1 MSNTHNSSSTD
12 VHPTFSEGYTIK
24 RVNGVGM
31 TLSGF
36 ITQPPLLTSE
46 VIRRLL
52 GGTLPPELVE
62 RVLREAR
69 SYMTKSG
76 ATRVLYSQFLSKELV
91 EQILLDRQEIEDYG
105 LDEDSPLLDVILNLA
120 HSERVGAQSACLNFS
135 AFDVHTRYTIYNKLC
150 EGYFLPFQAG
160 EYWIDSDM
168 CGHTTREG
176 AYTAEASLGDCSD
189 RCYFFSF
196 ESEPTY
202 VDAVLHPASSSLPTR
217 QVQSHGGTR
226 SSSHHRVPSRRHY
239 GKKVRRV
246 DTYIEP
252 TSRPIEL
259 NSTDAGSYGPISGP
273 CSVAFKPKG
282 LDYYGS
288 NGWKL
293 DEITARAV
301 IKACN
306 VKEGLWKQQ
315 FERLFPNASDDLKL
329 VYYHARLA
337 VGRVFAQRLTRRVQV
352 RAQEA
357 VSKERHPHGPQ
368 LRDGPRRTERR
379 EREERQRKLAK
390 EKRQAAWKSK
400 PKREREAEVKSTRD
414 KRNPIYLQSGFRPRR
429 RDAVVVGATLVGAKV
444 IRAFIKQARKIGR
457 SIESVDQAANSISEF
472 FTNLK
477 NVADQIGAQLGEA
490 FKFVPLTLMSYYIL
504 RYTAGV
510 SDALIA
516 ALTAMVAQF
525 VGKRVW
531 NHISKFFHARDVES
545 QSGFNA
551 DFAAQAG
558 GLLTSLF
565 ACQALAGK
573 HPRAADEFM
582 KRVANFPKMAQGV
595 EGFLT
600 WMVKALEVL
609 VNKLF
614 TMFGKQRVQLYND
627 VYANVNEWKRRVDV
641 VCAEDIISGAP
652 TTEQL
657 DNMIN
662 LIREGYAFKEVYRTT
677 KVAQGIEQTLGK
689 ITSALM
695 PYQGALSSR
704 NNFRFEPSSLFLT
717 GLPGIGKTL
726 LAMPLCATI
735 LLESGILAS
744 GSNFSEV
751 AKQIW
756 QKGNSEYWNGY
767 AGQACLVMDDVFQS
781 RVNGTSS
788 DNDYMNIIRMVSS
801 WSFPLNFADL
811 ASKGKIYFG
820 SKFIYATT
828 NLESIYSEASKVLNE
843 PEAVLRRINHPYKLI
858 VAPEYSTAGGK
869 LDYDKFAAEKN
880 KCAEATTHLDL
891 FPWHIWRVVRHDF
904 ATGQSSGPEMPLRGL
919 IDTVIRDLKTRMQT
933 HDVARS
939 GLEDYV
945 SRLNKFMEK
954 SSGGSKAEHHTQPK
968 APLAEN
974 GLLARSNYCTDLPT
988 EHCTQPEVPLAEGAL
1003 LTRSNNC
1010 TELQGGFLR
1019 SVRGVANGITRIL
1032 WRMHG
1037 ANMATGDMEEGFEE
1051 RRAGEYMRAMKRDL
1065 DIRKHIYTQKEA
1077 LGEPGEIYKTICAT
1091 SGLLFTLFTSHLI
1104 WVGVEILCSTIW
1116 HVLTRIVGM
1125 FMPKKKP
1132 EKQSN
1137 RPDGRRKAQLQS
1149 ADDTIATNVYNNTY
1163 KMYVRRHGG
1172 SEPVGQVLFLM
1183 HGLAVQPLHFT
1194 QDLREMLAKGK
1205 LEANSIIGFRNSGNP
1220 QHVITFTV
1228 EHYLTFKRVVHE
1240 DRELEFVDFGSIRA
1254 HRNIIKNFL
1263 TAKQIQSVGGKIG
1276 RLDICHIGDGDIDK
1290 NTRTVYTCQNLQC
1303 GKDLMAGSKRIKEY
1317 VQYRAPTM
1325 SGDCGAPLCLL
1336 NHESFSGRSCFGIH
1350 VAGRPNDSIGY
1361 AAIVTQELVRE
1372 AVDQLLI
1379 VKDAFEPDLL
1389 NRVDGIELQSSNMLP
1404 FATHGSFMPLYVTD
1418 KPATICPKSSFK
1430 PTELMGRFGR
1440 QDNLPAHLAPVKV
1453 DGKLV
1458 YPMDNAVASYASPLR
1473 IYEHKWMRQALH
1485 VAMRPLTQLTMGHT
1499 RAIFTFEEAVLG
1511 LPEQKFRSIPRGT
1524 AAGYPYTLTMR
1535 DGKKGFFGET
1545 DMYDL
1550 TSDECAALRKRVEY
1564 VIQCARKNIR
1574 LCHIFTD
1581 FLKDE
1586 IRPRAKVEAVA
1597 TRLISSAPLDYVVA
1611 FRQYFGAFSSAVM
1624 LNHTE
1629 SGLAPGICT
1638 YSDWDVL
1645 ATKLRSRGPSCFD
1658 GDFKQFDASEQP
1670 CVHDLVLDFINQ
1682 WYNDGEEN
1690 ARVRRVL
1697 WLELTHSRHIGGT
1710 GFDQRH
1716 IYQWAKSLPSGHPF
1730 TTIINSIY
1738 SLFMLVSAYIYCTGD
1753 RTGFWDYVYAA
1764 VYGDDNV
1771 VNVDDRILDKFNQ
1784 IRVAGAIMTLFAV
1797 TYTASDKSG
1806 RLTGS
1811 KTLAELS
1818 FLKRGFAEEG
1828 ARWLC
1833 PLEFESFLYT
1843 SYWCKNQKLKD
1854 KIIEDVLEMAL
1865 EELSLHP
1872 AEQWDS
1878 IAPMIGEV
1886 MNERGQVPK
1895 CPLDRKS
1902 YQDLVLSRTD
1912 NWY

>member
-1 MSNTHNSSSTD
+1 MSNTYNFSSYD
-12 VHPTFSEGYTIK
+12 VHPTFSEGNIIQ
-24 RVNGVGM
+24 RINGVGT

-36 ITQPPLLTSE
+36 ITQPPLLTSW

-52 GGTLPPELVE
+52 GGNLPPELVE
-62 RVLREAR
+62 RILKEAR
-69 SYMTKSG
+69 AYTTKSG
-76 ATRVLYSQFLSKELV
+76 AIKVLYSQFLSKELV
-91 EQILLDRQEIEDYG
+91 EQIVLGRQEIEDYG
-105 LDEDSPLLDVILNLA
+105 LDEDSPLLDVVLNLTQT
-120 HSERVGAQSACLNFS
+120 ERVGARSAGLRFS
-135 AFDVHTRYTIYNKLC
+135 AFDIHTRYTIYDKLC
-150 EGYFLPFQAG
+150 QGYFPPFQVG
-160 EYWIDSDM
+160 DHWIDSDM
-168 CGHTTREG
+168 CGHMTKEE
-176 AYTAEASLGDCSD
+176 AHAAEAQLGDCSD
-189 RCYFFSF
+189 RRYFFSF
-196 ESEPTY
+196 ESDPTY
-202 VDAVLHPASSSLPTR
+202 VDAVLHPASSSLPA
-217 QVQSHGGTR
+217 QQSQPHGGTR
-226 SSSHHRVPSRRHY
+226 SAPHCRVPAKRYYGRKIRRAE
-239 GKKVRRV
+239 
-246 DTYIEP
+246 TYVEP
-252 TSRPIEL
+252 TNAPIEL
-259 NSTDAGSYGPISGP
+259 DSASIGSQGPVSGP

-282 LDYYGS
+282 LDYYAS

-293 DEITARAV
+293 DEVTAKAV
-301 IKACN
+301 TKACH

-315 FERLFPNASDDLKL
+315 FVRLFPGASEDLKL

-337 VGRVFAQRLTRRVQV
+337 VGRVYAQRLTRRVQV

-357 VSKERHPHGPQ
+357 ASEARRPYGPQ
-368 LRDGPRRTERR
+368 LRDGARRTERR
-379 EREERQRKLAK
+379 EREEHQRKLANK
-390 EKRQAAWKSK
+390 RRQAAWKSK
-400 PKREREAEVKSTRD
+400 PKREREAAVKATRD
-414 KRNPIYLQSGFRPRR
+414 KRNPICFQSGFRPRR
-429 RDAVVVGATLVGAKV
+429 RDAVVVGATLVGAK
-444 IRAFIKQARKIGR
+444 IIHGLMKQARKVGR
-457 SIESVDQAANSISEF
+457 SAESVDQAANSIADF
-472 FTNLK
+472 FNNLK
-477 NVADQIGAQLGEA
+477 NVADQIGARLGEA

-504 RYTAGV
+504 RHTIGV

-516 ALTAMVAQF
+516 ALTAMLAQF

-531 NHISKFFHARDVES
+531 NHISKFFRARDVET
-545 QSGFNA
+545 QSGFDA
-551 DFAAQAG
+551 DFATQAG
-558 GLLTSLF
+558 GLLTTLF
-565 ACQALAGK
+565 ACQAFAGK
-573 HPRAADEFM
+573 HPKAADEFM

-600 WMVKALEVL
+600 WIVKALEVL

-614 TMFGKQRVQLYND
+614 SMFGKQRIQLYND

-677 KVAQGIEQTLGK
+677 KVAQSIEQTLGK

-704 NNFRFEPSSLFLT
+704 NNFRFEPTSLFLT

-735 LLESGILAS
+735 LLESGILAP
-744 GSNFSEV
+744 GSDFSEV

-767 AGQACLVMDDVFQS
+767 AGQACLVMDDAFQS
-781 RVNGTSS
+781 RVNGASD

-828 NLESIYSEASKVLNE
+828 NMESIYSEASKVLNE
-843 PEAVLRRINHPYKLI
+843 PEAVLRRINHAYRLV
-858 VAPEYSTAGGK
+858 VAPEYRSAEGK
-869 LDYDKFAAEKN
+869 LDYEKFAAEKS
-880 KCAEATTHLDL
+880 KCAGATTHKGL
-891 FPWHIWRVVRHDF
+891 FPWHVWRVVGHNF
-904 ATGQSSGPEMPLRGL
+904 ETGQPSGPEMPLREL
-919 IDTVIRDLKTRMQT
+919 VDMVVRDLKVRMQT
-933 HDVARS
+933 HDVTRN

-945 SRLNKFMEK
+945 SMLNKFMGKPPGE
-954 SSGGSKAEHHTQPK
+954 SKAEHCTASD
-968 APLAEN
+968 APPMALA
-974 GLLARSNYCTDLPT
+974 ARSNYD
-988 EHCTQPEVPLAEGAL
+988 
-1003 LTRSNNC
+1003 

-1019 SVRGVANGITRIL
+1019 SVRGVANGITRVL

-1037 ANMATGDMEEGFEE
+1037 ANMATGDTDEGHEQ
-1051 RRAGEYMRAMKRDL
+1051 RRAEEYMRAMNRDL
-1065 DIRKHIYTQKEA
+1065 DIRELNKAHKETF
-1077 LGEPGEIYKTICAT
+1077 GEPSEVYKTICAT

-1104 WVGVEILCSTIW
+1104 WVGVEVLCSTIW
-1116 HVLTRIVGM
+1116 HVLTRIVGI
-1125 FMPKKKP
+1125 FVPKKT

-1172 SEPVGQVLFLM
+1172 NEPVGQVLFLM

-1194 QDLREMLAKGK
+1194 QDLRDMLTQGK

-1228 EHYLTFKRVVHE
+1228 EHYLTFKRVTHE

-1254 HRNIIKNFL
+1254 HRNIVKNFL

-1336 NHESFSGRSCFGIH
+1336 NHDSFSGRSCFGIH

-1361 AAIVTQELVRE
+1361 AAIVTQELVKE

-1389 NRVDGIELQSSNMLP
+1389 NRVDGIELQSSNTLP
-1404 FATHGSFMPLYVTD
+1404 FATCGSFMPLYVTNR
-1418 KPATICPKSSFK
+1418 PATICPKSSFK

-1453 DGKLV
+1453 DGKLI

-1499 RAIFTFEEAVLG
+1499 RAIFTFEEAILG

-1545 DMYDL
+1545 DEYDL
-1550 TSDECAALRKRVEY
+1550 TGNDCVNLRKRVEY

-1645 ATKLRSRGPSCFD
+1645 ATKLRSKGPSCFD

-1670 CVHDLVLDFINQ
+1670 CVHDLILDFINQ

-1738 SLFMLVSAYIYCTGD
+1738 SLFMLVSAYIHCTGD

-1771 VNVDDRILDKFNQ
+1771 VNVDDRILGKFNQ

-1806 RLTGS
+1806 ELAGS
-1811 KTLAELS
+1811 KALEELS
-1818 FLKRGFAEEG
+1818 FLKRGFAVEG
-1828 ARWLC
+1828 AKWLC

-1886 MNERGQVPK
+1886 MSERGQVPK
-1895 CPLDRKS
+1895 CPFDRKS

>member
-1 MSNTHNSSSTD
+1 MSNTYNSSSID
-12 VHPTFSEGYTIK
+12 VHPTFSEGNTI
-24 RVNGVGM
+24 RRIDAVGV
-31 TLSGF
+31 TLNGF
-36 ITQPPLLTSE
+36 ITQPPLLTPW

-52 GGTLPPELVE
+52 GGSLPPELAE

-69 SYMTKSG
+69 AYTTKSG
-76 ATRVLYSQFLSKELV
+76 AIKVLYSQFLSKELV
-91 EQILLDRQEIEDYG
+91 EQIVTDRQEIEDYG
-105 LDEDSPLLDVILNLA
+105 LDEDPPLLDVVLNLT
-120 HSERVGAQSACLNFS
+120 HSERAGARSSGLRFA

-150 EGYFLPFQAG
+150 EGYFPPFQAG
-160 EYWIDSDM
+160 DYWIDSDM
-168 CGHTTREG
+168 CGHATKEE
-176 AYTAEASLGDCSD
+176 AHIAEALLGDCSD
-189 RCYFFSF
+189 RRYFFSF
-196 ESEPTY
+196 ESDPTY
-202 VDAVLHPASSSLPTR
+202 VDAVLHPASSILPAR
-217 QVQSHGGTR
+217 QAQPRGDTR
-226 SSSHHRVPSRRHY
+226 SASHYRVPSRRYY
-239 GKKVRRV
+239 GRKIRRA
-246 DTYIEP
+246 DIYIEP
-252 TSRPIEL
+252 TSTPIQL
-259 NSTDAGSYGPISGP
+259 NDDGTGPHGPISGP
-273 CSVAFKPKG
+273 CSVAFKPRG

-293 DEITARAV
+293 DEVTAKAV
-301 IKACN
+301 TKACHL
-306 VKEGLWKQQ
+306 KEGLWKQQ
-315 FERLFPNASDDLKL
+315 FARLFPNASEDLKL

-337 VGRVFAQRLTRRVQV
+337 VGRVYAQRLTRRVQV

-357 VSKERHPHGPQ
+357 ASEERRPHGPQ
-368 LRDGPRRTERR
+368 LRDGARRTERR
-379 EREERQRKLAK
+379 EREEHQRRLANK
-390 EKRQAAWKSK
+390 RRQAAWKSK
-400 PKREREAEVKSTRD
+400 PKREREAEVKATRD
-414 KRNPIYLQSGFRPRR
+414 KRHPVYLQSGFRPRR
-429 RDAVVVGATLVGAKV
+429 RDAVVVGVTLVGAKA
-444 IRAFIKQARKIGR
+444 IHALMKQARKVGR
-457 SIESVDQAANSISEF
+457 SVESVDQAANSISEF
-472 FTNLK
+472 FSNLK
-477 NVADQIGAQLGEA
+477 NVADQIGARLGEA
-490 FKFVPLTLMSYYIL
+490 FKFVPLTLMSFYIL

-531 NHISKFFHARDVES
+531 NHISKFFHARDVET
-545 QSGFNA
+545 QSGFDA

-565 ACQALAGK
+565 ACQAFAGK

-582 KRVANFPKMAQGV
+582 KRVANFPKMAQGI

-600 WMVKALEVL
+600 WIVKALEVL

-614 TMFGKQRVQLYND
+614 GMFGKQRVQLYND
-627 VYANVNEWKRRVDV
+627 VYAHVNEWKRKVDV

-652 TTEQL
+652 TAEQL

-689 ITSALM
+689 ITNALM

-704 NNFRFEPSSLFLT
+704 NNFRFEPTSLFLT

-735 LLESGILAS
+735 LLESGILAH

-781 RVNGTSS
+781 RVNGTSA

-828 NLESIYSEASKVLNE
+828 NMESIYSEASKVLNE
-843 PEAVLRRINHPYKLI
+843 PEAVLRRINHSYKLI

-869 LDYDKFAAEKN
+869 LDYNKFAVEKS

-891 FPWHIWRVVRHDF
+891 FPWHIWRVVNHDF
-904 ATGQSSGPEMPLRGL
+904 QTGQSSGPEMPLREL
-919 IDTVIRDLKTRMQT
+919 IDAVIRDLKTRMQT
-933 HDVARS
+933 HDATRS

-945 SRLNKFMEK
+945 NRLNKFMEK
-954 SSGGSKAEHHTQPK
+954 TCAESK
-968 APLAEN
+968 
-974 GLLARSNYCTDLPT
+974 T
-988 EHCTQPEVPLAEGAL
+988 EHCANLMP
-1003 LTRSNNC
+1003 RSNNC
-1010 TELQGGFLR
+1010 TELHRTEPDVPPTTDALLPRSNNCVELQGGFLR
-1019 SVRGVANGITRIL
+1019 GVRGVANGITRFL

-1051 RRAGEYMRAMKRDL
+1051 RRAEEYMRAMARDL
-1065 DIRKHIYTQKEA
+1065 GIREHIYAQKEA
-1077 LGEPGEIYKTICAT
+1077 FGEPSEIYKTICAT

-1125 FMPKKKP
+1125 FMPKKT

-1172 SEPVGQVLFLM
+1172 NEPVGQVLFLM

-1194 QDLREMLAKGK
+1194 QDLREMLAQGK

-1254 HRNIIKNFL
+1254 HRNIVKNFL
-1263 TAKQIQSVGGKIG
+1263 TAKQVQSVGGKIG

-1336 NHESFSGRSCFGIH
+1336 NHASFSGRSCFGIH
-1350 VAGRPNDSIGY
+1350 VAGRPNDGIGY
-1361 AAIVTQELVRE
+1361 AAIVTQEMLKE
-1372 AVDQLLI
+1372 AIDQLSI

-1389 NRVDGIELQSSNMLP
+1389 DRVDGVELQSSNTLP
-1404 FATHGSFMPLYVTD
+1404 FDTHGSFMPLYVTN

-1458 YPMDNAVASYASPLR
+1458 YPMNNAVASYASPLR

-1499 RAIFTFEEAVLG
+1499 RAIFTFEEAILG

-1545 DMYDL
+1545 DGYDL
-1550 TSDECAALRKRVEY
+1550 TNEECANLRKRVDY

-1629 SGLAPGICT
+1629 SGMAPGICT

-1645 ATKLRSRGPSCFD
+1645 ANKLRTKGPACFD

-1670 CVHDLVLDFINQ
+1670 CVHDLILDFINQ

-1771 VNVDDRILDKFNQ
+1771 VNVDDRILDRFNQ
-1784 IRVAGAIMTLFAV
+1784 IRVAGAIMTLFSV

-1806 RLTGS
+1806 RLSGS
-1811 KTLAELS
+1811 KALEELS
-1818 FLKRGFAEEG
+1818 FLKRGFVEEG
-1828 ARWLC
+1828 AKWLC

-1886 MNERGQVPK
+1886 MSERGQVPK
-1895 CPLDRKS
+1895 CPFDRKS